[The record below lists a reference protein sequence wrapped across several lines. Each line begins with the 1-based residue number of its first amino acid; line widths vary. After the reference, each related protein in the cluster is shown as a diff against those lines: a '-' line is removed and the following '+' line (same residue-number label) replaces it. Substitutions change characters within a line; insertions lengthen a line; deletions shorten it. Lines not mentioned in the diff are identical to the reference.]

1 MYQLLLNDMREIC
14 SKTVYFLIIIVALLG
29 IINSPIALFLG
40 FIYTLI
46 FNNSFKAYSH
56 KAIHYF
62 LKISVVGLGFGMLI
76 NETLETSRE
85 GLSLTIYSIFF
96 TVLLGLLLTRF
107 MRLDLKLGHLITSG
121 TAICGGSAI
130 ATISPVIKAKNKTI
144 SIALGIVILLNS
156 IALFVFPAIGHFLN
170 LTQEQFGLWCAIAI
184 HDTSSVVGAA
194 LGYGDEALRIATTVK
209 LSRTLWIIP
218 LSIFS
223 MFLFKT
229 KGEKIKIPYFIILF
243 IVAIIIN
250 SYHILPEPTTNF
262 IVLMAKRL
270 LVITLF
276 LVGSTIS
283 IRDLKSNGIKPI
295 VLAFTLWIFISI
307 FSLIYLKLAPVYNTI
322 L

>member
-1 MYQLLLNDMREIC
+1 MKALF
-14 SKTVYFLIIIVALLG
+14 SKIVYFLLIIVTLLG
-29 IINSPIALFLG
+29 FINSPTALLLG
-40 FIYTLI
+40 FGYTLV
-46 FNNSFKAYSH
+46 FNNPFKAYSH

-62 LKISVVGLGFGMLI
+62 LKISVVGLGFGMFMK
-76 NETLETSRE
+76 ETLETSKE
-85 GLSLTIYSIFF
+85 GFSLTICSIFL
-96 TVLLGLLLTRF
+96 TVSLGLLLTRLLK
-107 MRLDLKLGHLITSG
+107 LDLKLGHLITSG

-130 ATISPVIKAKNKTI
+130 AAISPVIKAKSKTI
-144 SIALGIVILLNS
+144 SIALGIVFLLNS

-170 LTQEQFGLWCAIAI
+170 LTQEQFGLWCAVAI

-194 LGYGDEALRIATTVK
+194 IGYGDEALRIATTVK

-250 SYHILPEPTTNF
+250 SYHILPESTTNF
-262 IVLMAKRL
+262 IVLISKRL
-270 LVITLF
+270 LIITLF

-283 IRDLKSNGIKPI
+283 IKDLKSTGIKPI
-295 VLAFTLWIFISI
+295 VLALTLWIFISI
-307 FSLIYLKLAPVYNTI
+307 FSLIFI
-322 L
+322 LS

>member
-1 MYQLLLNDMREIC
+1 MKEIF
-14 SKTVYFLIIIVALLG
+14 SKIVYFLIIIVALLG
-29 IINSPIALFLG
+29 IINSPTALLLG
-40 FIYTLI
+40 FVYTLI
-46 FNNSFKAYSH
+46 FNNPFKAYSH

-62 LKISVVGLGFGMLI
+62 LKISVVGLGFGMFI
-76 NETLETSRE
+76 KETLETSKE
-85 GLSLTIYSIFF
+85 GLSLTIYSIFL
-96 TVLLGLLLTRF
+96 TISLGLLLTRLLK
-107 MRLDLKLGHLITSG
+107 LDLKLGHLIASG

-130 ATISPVIKAKNKTI
+130 AAISPVIKAKSKTI
-144 SIALGIVILLNS
+144 SIALGIVFLLNS
-156 IALFVFPAIGHFLN
+156 IALFVFPAVGHFLN

-229 KGEKIKIPYFIILF
+229 KGEKIKIPYFIVLF
-243 IVAIIIN
+243 IIAIIIN
-250 SYHILPEPTTNF
+250 SYHILPEPATNF

-270 LVITLF
+270 LIITLF

-283 IRDLKSNGIKPI
+283 IKDLKFTGMKPI
-295 VLAFTLWIFISI
+295 VFALTLWIFISI
-307 FSLIYLKLAPVYNTI
+307 FSLIYI
-322 L
+322 LN